1 MFQNTYSALLS
12 GISGIPLEIECFI
25 GGGLPY
31 FSIVGIPAG
40 QAASARERI
49 RSALKSCGYPLP
61 PSRVTINIRPVDPS
75 QPLLAA
81 AYEPLDLPIALTILA
96 CQRHIPAAALSSS
109 LFVGELGLS
118 GALRPINGALS
129 LGYAA
134 KRIAANELYLPQANA
149 AEATFSAPCAVYP
162 LHSLDQA
169 IQVLCRRQSLP
180 AMPPAEPAKPL
191 PPPSFLNAIRG
202 QDIGKRSLMIAAAG
216 WHNVLFIGPPG
227 CGKTLL
233 ANSLP
238 ALLPPLS
245 LEQQIQITEIY
256 SACGLLPAGQSLITA
271 RPFRS
276 PHHSISATA
285 LIGGGA
291 SPRPGEITLAHQGVL
306 FLDEL
311 AEFSHAALESLRQP
325 LEEHAIVLNRLKSS
339 LRLPANFLLVA
350 SMNPCPC
357 GYYPDA
363 ARCHCTS
370 TRLRQYYEK
379 INTPLLDRI
388 DLVVHLAPVK
398 QQDLENSAPAISSA
412 QAVCAVRRAHQA
424 QLTRFRRRAA
434 LGAQYNA
441 HMNTEQ
447 IQQFC
452 ILNESLRSFMHQA
465 YDHYQLSMRSYYKVL
480 KISRTIADLEGS
492 DAIQLPHLTEAL
504 QYRLT
509 LPGLSATL

>member
-118 GALRPINGALS
+118 GALRPVNGALS

-134 KRIAANELYLPQANA
+134 KRIAANKLYLPQTNA

-357 GYYPDA
+357 GYYPDS

-398 QQDLENSAPAISSA
+398 QQDLENSVPAISSA
-412 QAVCAVRRAHQA
+412 QAVRAVHRAHQA